1 MKKLPQKLD
10 APSSQG
16 GKNFSGGQR
25 QRLAIARALIKE
37 PDVYV
42 FDDSFSALDYKTDA
56 LLRKTLKEEIK
67 DSVFIIIAQRIST
80 IMDADQIVVLDE
92 GDIAGIGTHE
102 RLMDTCSVYRE
113 IAQSQLDM
121 EDNL

>member
-1 MKKLPQKLD
+1 M
-10 APSSQG
+10 
-16 GKNFSGGQR
+16 
-25 QRLAIARALIKE
+25 
-37 PDVYV
+37 YV

-80 IMDADQIVVLDE
+80 IMDADLIVVLDE
-92 GDIAGIGTHE
+92 GAIAGIGTHE